1 MVLSATAD
9 FSLDPVLAER
19 VCCNRN
25 AGSRRVATPSN
36 RVNRRNREKLNQ
48 RLRGLEDRQQAR
60 EQYRLARQ
68 KAYRVASMM
77 RQQGTLRGARMYLE
91 LKGIAYRES
100 PNPVT
105 GGSELNGSLA
115 RSFGLATA

>member
-1 MVLSATAD
+1 
-9 FSLDPVLAER
+9 
-19 VCCNRN
+19 
-25 AGSRRVATPSN
+25 
-36 RVNRRNREKLNQ
+36 VNRRNREKLNQ

-105 GGSELNGSLA
+105 GGSELTIPEQITLCYDPHGKFISSRPPSLTA
-115 RSFGLATA
+115 RR